1 MIYLYFLDDDMAT
14 VIVFC
19 MILLALCT
27 AVIIA
32 IGVDLL
38 FGIRESK
45 KQGIYTHSQGLR
57 KTTAKLSSY
66 LSLILVAFVLDSINP
81 LFVFISSVPHL
92 PILTIL
98 VSMFFI
104 FTEWISI
111 REHTSK
117 GMRKKFRQTPVQ
129 MREMLKEIKDIKDD
143 IKNIVNDK

>member
-1 MIYLYFLDDDMAT
+1 MIYLYFLDDDLAT

-32 IGVDLL
+32 IGVDLI
-38 FGIRESK
+38 FGIMESK
-45 KQGIYTHSQGLR
+45 KEGVYTHSNGLR
-57 KTTAKLSSY
+57 QTTAKLSSY

-81 LFVFISSVPHL
+81 LFIFVDAVPHL

-98 VSMFFI
+98 VSMFFVY
-104 FTEWISI
+104 TEWISI

-117 GMRKKFRQTPVQ
+117 GMRKKFRQTPVEV
-129 MREMLKEIKDIKDD
+129 REMLKEIKDIKND
-143 IKNIVNDK
+143 IKDIVNDK

>member
-1 MIYLYFLDDDMAT
+1 MIYLYLLDDDLAI

-32 IGVDLL
+32 IVVDLI

-45 KQGIYTHSQGLR
+45 KEGVYTHSNGLR
-57 KTTAKLSSY
+57 QTTAKLSSY
-66 LSLILVAFVLDSINP
+66 LSLILIAFVLDAINP
-81 LFVFISSVPHL
+81 LFVYMSNVPHL
-92 PILTIL
+92 PMLTIL

-117 GMRKKFRQTPVQ
+117 GMRKKFRQTPIEVK
-129 MREMLKEIKDIKDD
+129 EMLKDIKDIKND
-143 IKNIVNDK
+143 IKEIIDDK

>member
-1 MIYLYFLDDDMAT
+1 MAA

-32 IGVDLL
+32 IGVDLI

-57 KTTAKLSSY
+57 QTTAKLSSY

-81 LFVFISSVPHL
+81 LFIFVDAFPYL

-117 GMRKKFRQTPVQ
+117 GMRKKFRRTPVE

>member
-1 MIYLYFLDDDMAT
+1 MIYLYLLDDDMAI
-14 VIVFC
+14 VVVFC

-27 AVIIA
+27 AIIIA
-32 IGVDLL
+32 IGVDLI

-57 KTTAKLSSY
+57 QTTAKLSSY
-66 LSLILVAFVLDSINP
+66 LSLILIAFVLDAINP
-81 LFVFISSVPHL
+81 LFVFIGNVPHL

-117 GMRKKFRQTPVQ
+117 GMRKKFRQTPME